1 MDRIAWDKLLK
12 QGIFAALFIM
22 LLIYTVNESRA
33 REHEYQQTIREV
45 NETNSKYADIIK
57 VDLVEIKARLQ

>member
-12 QGIFAALFIM
+12 QGIFAALFIA
-22 LLIYTVNESRA
+22 LLIYTVNESKA
-33 REHEYQQTIREV
+33 REQEYQRTIREV
-45 NETNSKYADIIK
+45 TEINSKYADIIK